1 MRKMRSSKND
11 GSRTAPAAE
20 RRIIFLGELDRHSVR
35 EVCLG
40 AAECAAEHPTW
51 VFDPWPLPSTQASA
65 PTTLVDT
72 HMVGGI
78 LSTERSIKRL
88 RRLFGGLRW
97 PVVCVLASGGHT
109 DFDSVEIDELAVGE
123 LAAEHLWDRGYRHF
137 AFIGSSEASW
147 SKSREQGFERWLRAK
162 GTVPGRHLFSAAT
175 LPIYWP
181 GNVAR
186 RNQCLQERVS
196 GLPKPCGILTANDV
210 IAWFV
215 LHAARHERCRVP
227 EDLGVVGVDNNPLP
241 NLAGLGI
248 SSVELPF
255 REVGRRAARLLEERL
270 QGRAT
275 KCLICL
281 PPIRVVARAS
291 TDAFMTRD
299 PLVRKAQSYVESRRH
314 TRVTVQEV
322 TRSVGS
328 NRMTLGSRFQ
338 REVGTTILDYV
349 RRRRVAYAEERL
361 RQGNASVAQVAAEC
375 GYSSTS
381 YFSRIFQRITGS
393 HAGSIRRL
401 RPRPVTK

>member
-1 MRKMRSSKND
+1 MPLSKND
-11 GSRTAPAAE
+11 RSRTSVAAE

-40 AAECAAEHPTW
+40 AAERAAEHPDW
-51 VFDPWPLPSTQASA
+51 VFDPWPLPSAQASV
-65 PTTLVDT
+65 PTLVDT

-78 LSTERSIKRL
+78 LSTERSLARL
-88 RRLFGGLRW
+88 RRLFRGLRW
-97 PVVCVLASGGHT
+97 PVVCVLGSGGPT

-123 LAAEHLWDRGYRHF
+123 LAAEHLWDRGYRQF
-137 AFIGSSEASW
+137 AFIGSSES
-147 SKSREQGFERWLRAK
+147 SSSSVREQGFQRWLRTK

-181 GNVAR
+181 GNVAL
-186 RNQCLQERVS
+186 RNQRLQEQVS
-196 GLPKPCGILTANDV
+196 VLPKPCGILAANDV

-215 LHAARHERCRVP
+215 LHAARHEHCRVP

-241 NLAGLGI
+241 NLAGSGI

-255 REVGRRAARLLEERL
+255 REVGRRAAQLLGERL
-270 QGRAT
+270 QGRAAA
-275 KCLICL
+275 CVLRL

-291 TDAFMTRD
+291 TDAFMTGD
-299 PLVRKAQSYVESRRH
+299 SLVRKAQDYVESRRH

-338 REVGTTILDYV
+338 RELGTSILDYV
-349 RRRRVAYAEERL
+349 RRRRVAFAEERL
-361 RQGNASVAQVAAEC
+361 RQGDASVAQIAQEC

-393 HAGSIRRL
+393 RAGSIRRL
-401 RPRPVTK
+401 GRERISR

>member
-1 MRKMRSSKND
+1 MRKLRSSKNVQS
-11 GSRTAPAAE
+11 GPEATAE

-51 VFDPWPLPSTQASA
+51 VFDPWPLPSPQASVPA
-65 PTTLVDT
+65 LVDT

-97 PVVCVLASGGHT
+97 PVVCVLGSGGHT
-109 DFDSVEIDELAVGE
+109 EFDSVEIDDLAVGE
-123 LAAEHLWDRGYRHF
+123 LAAEHLWDRGYRQF
-137 AFIGSSEASW
+137 AFIGSSESSW

-186 RNQCLQERVS
+186 RNQRLQERVS
-196 GLPKPCGILTANDV
+196 VLPKPCGILTANDV

-215 LHAARHERCRVP
+215 LHAARHEHCRVP

-241 NLAGLGI
+241 NLAGLAI

-255 REVGRRAARLLEERL
+255 REVGRRAALLLGERL
-270 QGRAT
+270 QGRAST
-275 KCLICL
+275 CLIRL

-299 PLVRKAQSYVESRRH
+299 PLVRKAQAYVESRRH

-322 TRSVGS
+322 TRSVAS

-338 REVGTTILDYV
+338 RELGTTILSYV

-361 RQGNASVAQVAAEC
+361 RQGDASVAKVAEEC

-381 YFSRIFQRITGS
+381 YFSRIFKGITGS

-401 RPRPVTK
+401 RPRTVTK

>member
-1 MRKMRSSKND
+1 MRKLRSSKNVQ
-11 GSRTAPAAE
+11 SRAEATAE

-51 VFDPWPLPSTQASA
+51 VFDPWPLPSPQASV
-65 PTTLVDT
+65 PTPVDT

-97 PVVCVLASGGHT
+97 PVVCVLGSGGHT
-109 DFDSVEIDELAVGE
+109 EFDSVEIDELAVGE
-123 LAAEHLWDRGYRHF
+123 LAAEHLWDRGYRQF
-137 AFIGSSEASW
+137 AFIGSSESSW

-186 RNQCLQERVS
+186 RNQRLQERVS
-196 GLPKPCGILTANDV
+196 ALPKPCGILTANDV

-215 LHAARHERCRVP
+215 LHAARHEHCRVP

-241 NLAGLGI
+241 NLAGLAI

-255 REVGRRAARLLEERL
+255 REVGRRAALLLGERL
-270 QGRAT
+270 QGRAST
-275 KCLICL
+275 CLIRL

-299 PLVRKAQSYVESRRH
+299 PLVRKAQDYVESRRH
-314 TRVTVQEV
+314 KRVTVQEV
-322 TRSVGS
+322 TRAVAS

-338 REVGTTILDYV
+338 RELGTTILSYV

-361 RQGNASVAQVAAEC
+361 RQGDASVAQVAEEC

-381 YFSRIFQRITGS
+381 YFSRIFKGITGS

-401 RPRPVTK
+401 RPRPATK

>member
-11 GSRTAPAAE
+11 RSRTAPAAE
-20 RRIIFLGELDRHSVR
+20 RRIIFLGELDRYSVR

-51 VFDPWPLPSTQASA
+51 VFDPWPLPSAQASVPA
-65 PTTLVDT
+65 LVDT
-72 HMVGGI
+72 HMIGGI

-97 PVVCVLASGGHT
+97 PVVCVLGSGGHT

-137 AFIGSSEASW
+137 AFIGSSESSW
-147 SKSREQGFERWLRAK
+147 SKGREQGFERWLRAK

-186 RNQCLQERVS
+186 RNQRLQERVS
-196 GLPKPCGILTANDV
+196 ALPKPCGILTANDV

-215 LHAARHERCRVP
+215 LHAARHEHCRVP
-227 EDLGVVGVDNNPLP
+227 EDLAVVGVDNNPLP
-241 NLAGLGI
+241 NLAGVAI

-255 REVGRRAARLLEERL
+255 REVGRRAALLLGERL

-275 KCLICL
+275 KCLIRL
-281 PPIRVVARAS
+281 PPIRVVVRGS

-299 PLVRKAQSYVESRRH
+299 PLVRKAQGYVESRRH

-328 NRMTLGSRFQ
+328 NRMTLGSHFQ
-338 REVGTTILDYV
+338 RELGTTILSYV

-361 RQGNASVAQVAAEC
+361 RQGDASVAQVAEEC

-381 YFSRIFQRITGS
+381 YFSRIFQRITGA
-393 HAGSIRRL
+393 HAGSVRRL
-401 RPRPVTK
+401 RPRPATK

>member
-11 GSRTAPAAE
+11 RFQTGPATE
-20 RRIIFLGELDRHSVR
+20 SRIIFLGELDRHSVR

-40 AAECAAEHPTW
+40 AAESAAEHPTW
-51 VFDPWPLPSTQASA
+51 VFDPWPLPSEQASVTS
-65 PTTLVDT
+65 PVDT

-78 LSTERSIKRL
+78 LSTEGSIKRL
-88 RRLFGGLRW
+88 RRLFGSLRW
-97 PVVCVLASGGHT
+97 PVVCVLSSEGHI
-109 DFDSVEIDELAVGE
+109 DFDTVEIDELAVGE

-137 AFIGSSEASW
+137 AFIGSSEFSW
-147 SKSREQGFERWLRAK
+147 SRDRLRGFEHWLQAK
-162 GTVPGRHLFSAAT
+162 GIIPGRHLFSAAT

-181 GNVAR
+181 GNVAQ
-186 RNQCLQERVS
+186 RNQRLQELVPL
-196 GLPKPCGILTANDV
+196 LPKPCGILAANDV

-215 LHAARHERCRVP
+215 LHAARHEHCRVP

-255 REVGRRAARLLEERL
+255 RDVGRRAARLLGERL

-275 KCLICL
+275 TCLIRL
-281 PPIRVVARAS
+281 TPIRVVARAS

-299 PLVRKAQSYVESRRH
+299 PLVRKAQDYVESRRRK
-314 TRVTVQEV
+314 RVTVEDV
-322 TRSVGS
+322 TRFVGS
-328 NRMTLGSRFQ
+328 NRVTLGTRFQ
-338 REVGTTILDYV
+338 RELGTTILSYV

-361 RQGNASVAQVAAEC
+361 RQGDASVAQVAAEC

-381 YFSRIFQRITGS
+381 YFSRIFKHITGS
-393 HAGSIRRL
+393 HAGSIRRVQR
-401 RPRPVTK
+401 RPLTR